1 MCVFFPHPLVLWSSS
16 EWRVQGCVLAVWPT
30 PSFSPLCLRLI
41 LHGCVSCS
49 DSRFPDA
56 RFLGDWNSAPPL
68 STSSPLFPWE
78 RGPSLARLLHSLPSV
93 VSLSPVWACWAPWR
107 CRLALTELLGR
118 AGGALLAGVLLWPL
132 TCEPPATLGPP
143 SPSVPAVLSASSS
156 QWVWWLSPATSWRHD
171 SLPLDLRIGSPTHL
185 DFLGEPRGPSPVPFP
200 RAQVLVQSWT
210 PPDCPHSCLW
220 TINQEWEGKYFRSQ
234 IRKKRWMYNYLK
246 INSWKAVLPVW
257 DPYIRSPKL
266 SLNGEDWPGLHLFL
280 CLLTLYEKLKGGGG
294 EGVRGNII

>member
-78 RGPSLARLLHSLPSV
+78 RGPSLARLLHSLPAV

-156 QWVWWLSPATSWRHD
+156 QWVWWLSPATSWRHN

-200 RAQVLVQSWT
+200 RAQVLVQSCT

-220 TINQEWEGKYFRSQ
+220 TITY
-234 IRKKRWMYNYLK
+234 
-246 INSWKAVLPVW
+246 
-257 DPYIRSPKL
+257 YIRSGKKNIL
-266 SLNGEDWPGLHLFL
+266 DHKSGGRGEF
-280 CLLTLYEKLKGGGG
+280 
-294 EGVRGNII
+294 IITWK